1 MNRYRLS
8 GNTAPTAYI
17 DSITPNPANPG
28 QPVSFSGYGT
38 DDGTIVDYSWG
49 SNIDG
54 FLSDQDSFSTSSLS
68 EGTHTISFKVK
79 DDEDVWSEPA
89 TEILT
94 VGSSSGE
101 VIIDNDD
108 PGTSYS
114 GAEWGYSSGANP
126 YDGSSRAE
134 SVAGATYTFQG
145 SVTGYQEVSLWWTY
159 WSSRCSS
166 VPVDIYDGTTLL
178 ATVQVNQQQQSLAGQ
193 WNVLGSYTF
202 SGTARVVLRAQGG
215 CSTCADAVKFSSTQ
229 ANPAIVI
236 DNRDSEVSSTGI
248 WQVSG
253 APNAYE
259 VDSFWSRDG
268 DTFSWHFTPSQSGNY
283 GVAMWWTE
291 WSTRSEDV
299 PVDIQYGGGTTTVH
313 VNQKQNGGQWNSL
326 GQYYFEAD
334 TTYDVT
340 IFAQPYPTSTSADAV
355 KFEYIT
361 SDPFVVL
368 TEPQSY
374 YLQTFPDLYV
384 FAASGNLEAG
394 WGVKFITDKDTVDER
409 IINDYTVP
417 YEGVFTGLMQTEHTL
432 DAYVIDGSGN
442 TVSGS
447 FTHDQ
452 KVQIGIGQYYVAIG
466 DSITEGFG
474 DNDPSDDVSLDGRN
488 TGGGY
493 EPILNDLLTG
503 FLGIPHTVV
512 NEGVGGTTSADGLE
526 SINTIIANHPLSR
539 RFLIEYGTND
549 ARPWLP
555 VPSGL
560 GLNPEDSGYLGS
572 FKDNMQQIIDAL
584 NTASKEAFL
593 AKAPIT
599 LGDSTDSTPYED
611 PDLGARSVLVKE
623 FNQVIDEL
631 ADDPSNNIL
640 VVPPD
645 FYGLFNEDVPGGKR
659 YDFEYADNLHP
670 NGEGCRSMADEW
682 ENVLIP

>member
-1 MNRYRLS
+1 MKSNILRAILS
-8 GNTAPTAYI
+8 IIIVFIFSLSSSLVGAATPCTCDFDHDGDVDGSDLTYLISSGGINLESFASQFGRSDCALEARITLSPMALKRTAIQGGPNPDPGLQSFSVQNTGNTTLEY
-17 DSITPNPANPG
+17 SIACDADWFYVSPDAGILNSGETDTIPVLYEVVTPVLDPG
-28 QPVSFSGYGT
+28 IYHTTITVSGT
-38 DDGTIVDYSWG
+38 M
-49 SNIDG
+49 
-54 FLSDQDSFSTSSLS
+54 SLT
-68 EGTHTISFKVK
+68 G
-79 DDEDVWSEPA
+79 EPIPDR
-89 TEILT
+89 TLGVTLT
-94 VGSSSGE
+94 VISSDAE
-101 VIIDNDD
+101 LIIDNDD
-108 PGTSYS
+108 PGTSLS
-114 GAEWGYSSGANP
+114 GGAWGYSNGVN
-126 YDGSSRAE
+126 YYGSQSRAE
-134 SVAGATYTFQG
+134 TEDGAAYTFEG
-145 SVTGYQEVSLWWTY
+145 MIAGYLDISLWWT
-159 WSSRCSS
+159 WWESRCGA
-166 VPVDIYDGTTLL
+166 VPVDIYDGNTLL
-178 ATVQVNQQQQSLAGQ
+178 ATVEVNQQQADLAGK
-193 WNVLGSYTF
+193 WNFLGSYPF
-202 SGTARVVLRAQGG
+202 SGPVRVILRAQST
-215 CSTCADAVKFSSTQ
+215 CSTCADAVKF
-229 ANPAIVI
+229 
-236 DNRDSEVSSTGI
+236 E
-248 WQVSG
+248 
-253 APNAYE
+253 
-259 VDSFWSRDG
+259 
-268 DTFSWHFTPSQSGNY
+268 H
-283 GVAMWWTE
+283 
-291 WSTRSEDV
+291 
-299 PVDIQYGGGTTTVH
+299 
-313 VNQKQNGGQWNSL
+313 
-326 GQYYFEAD
+326 
-334 TTYDVT
+334 
-340 IFAQPYPTSTSADAV
+340 
-355 KFEYIT
+355 IT

-417 YEGVFTGLMQTEHTL
+417 YEGVFTGLMQIEHTL

-549 ARPWLP
+549 ARPWLLP

-631 ADDPSNNIL
+631 AGDPSNNIL

-645 FYGLFNEDVPGGKR
+645 FYGLFNEDVLGGKR
-659 YDFEYADNLHP
+659 YDSEYADNLHP